1 MNICYKIY
9 ADDPAE
15 LGIELYKLR
24 EVKKNYDFIINQMQT
39 HQVDT
44 QNSHNSM
51 LSVVGKR
58 QSELM

>member
-1 MNICYKIY
+1 
-9 ADDPAE
+9 
-15 LGIELYKLR
+15 
-24 EVKKNYDFIINQMQT
+24 MQT

-58 QSELM
+58 QSELMWKMKNWRK